1 MEKSWIIELKNEI
14 MNKMD
19 NTNATLNTKLDTTHA
34 TLNSKLDHITTR
46 LNTQDL
52 KINDLSQRVESLE
65 KHLTYADVTKSPPK
79 PTIPTNINTNT
90 NTNTNTNNDTNKSEP
105 ENDNLTPGEI
115 MKR

>member
-65 KHLTYADVTKSPPK
+65 KHLTYAEVTKSPPK
-79 PTIPTNINTNT
+79 PTFQPI
-90 NTNTNTNNDTNKSEP
+90 
-105 ENDNLTPGEI
+105 LTPTPI
-115 MKR
+115 LILTPTKTPTKLSPKMVPLHLKRS